1 MLKNLDL
8 MYDVIYINRFNNTS
22 TALRQ
27 IIIRFM
33 SSLTYTYIYI
43 LLPSEII
50 PVVVC
55 SIPRRNLIIQLL
67 LLMLRINGRC
77 CSNMR

>member
-27 IIIRFM
+27 IRFM
-33 SSLTYTYIYI
+33 SSLTYTYIYYY
-43 LLPSEII
+43 LLKLS
-50 PVVVC
+50 
-55 SIPRRNLIIQLL
+55 Q
-67 LLMLRINGRC
+67 
-77 CSNMR
+77 